1 MSTNKKAYIVPHT
14 HWDREWYFSTEE
26 SQVLLVFTMQQMLE
40 QLENDDGLPCFVLD
54 GQSVMLEDYLSVVPE
69 DTDRVKALVESG
81 KLLVGP
87 WYTQTDQCVVHGE
100 SQIRNLLWGC
110 RDAERFGGVM
120 KVGYVPDSFGQSE
133 QLPQLL
139 QHFNI
144 DKCVFWRGIWEG
156 ICANTEFVWRAPDGS
171 NVTTA
176 VLEFGYSAF
185 QGMKAMD
192 THLDGIDQK
201 MTERF
206 WPGERENFLFMGGH
220 DQKPWQTETVEAIN
234 QANETRPYQYQLC
247 SFEDYFASTATGTLP
262 VIESEMLYGK
272 YSRIH
277 RGIYSTRYDI
287 KKLNSDVENLLINQL
302 EPLLTVA
309 NQFGLKYPYGLMEKN
324 WKQLMQSH
332 AHDSIGGCNTDS
344 VNSQVKARIQAVREN
359 AERLKEITLKQLADS
374 STKGK
379 DGEYVLVFNPLPYS
393 RNVQL
398 ELELVLPTRQFT
410 VYDGEQRVA
419 TQSIDCEL
427 VDINAIVQDP
437 TTLGDER
444 FRSWYRHTVLVSL
457 EGLPACGYRNLKIE
471 RLADAEEAGPE
482 KAEAESQAEKE
493 ESVTIANDALSV
505 SVDMHG
511 TVSLSCLVSGQYW
524 HDLLTLV
531 DGGDDGDNYDFSE
544 PHADYH
550 VGFNTEAENIR
561 VCHGPLRSEVRIT
574 YHATLPADLS
584 ERAEQRCS
592 VKQSLDVVLGLAK
605 GSEQLDIAIE
615 IDNHVNDHRL
625 QLHVNGDFARAQSIA
640 DQPIGLI
647 QRGNDE
653 SALSLWQQ
661 QQWTSCPMPIYPMQ
675 SVVAGETLQGGL
687 AVMTDGIREYQQYD
701 DSIAITLFRAMG
713 FVGKP
718 DLKYRPGRLSG
729 LPDASPDSQLQQSL
743 SFRLAL
749 YPFSGSAYDAGLCQR
764 VKEWLSKPLT
774 LHNGVVQR
782 FMIAPPMFTAP
793 EAYSLL
799 ALNQPSVTVSA
810 VKICEDDTQSVI
822 VRLMN
827 VGTEAVALGE
837 LPAGWKVQQV
847 DGMERIVGDITAE
860 SVVPAHGMLGLR
872 LRK

>member
-1 MSTNKKAYIVPHT
+1 MSMNKKAYIVPHT

-40 QLENDDGLPCFVLD
+40 QLENDKGLPCFVLD

-110 RDAERFGGVM
+110 RDAERFGAIM

-171 NVTTA
+171 EVTTA

-185 QGMKAMD
+185 QGMKPMD
-192 THLDGIDQK
+192 THLDSIDQK

-206 WPGERENFLFMGGH
+206 WPGEREHFLFMGGH
-220 DQKPWQTETVEAIN
+220 DQKPWQRETVQAIK
-234 QANETRPYQYQLC
+234 QANEARPYQYQLC
-247 SFEDYFASTATGTLP
+247 SFDDYFASTTTGSLP
-262 VIESEMLYGK
+262 VVESEMLYGK

-309 NQFGLKYPYGLMEKN
+309 NQLGLKYPYGLMEKN

-344 VNSQVKARIQAVREN
+344 VNRQVQARIQAVREN

-374 STKGK
+374 STTGK
-379 DGEYVLVFNPLPYS
+379 DGEYVLAFNPLPYS
-393 RNVQL
+393 RNVQI
-398 ELELVLPTRQFT
+398 ELELVLPTRQFAI
-410 VYDGEQRVA
+410 YDGELKVE
-419 TQSIDCEL
+419 TQSVACDL

-444 FRSWYRHTVLVSL
+444 FRSWYRHKVLVSL
-457 EGLPACGYRNLKIE
+457 EGVPACGYRNLKIE
-471 RLADAEEAGPE
+471 RLADAEKVADGTHRTQPE
-482 KAEAESQAEKE
+482 GDKSANI
-493 ESVTIANDALSV
+493 TNDALSV

-511 TVSLSCLVSGQYW
+511 KVSLTCLASGQYW
-524 HDLLTLV
+524 DDLLTLV

-544 PHADYH
+544 PHVDYQ
-550 VGFNTEAENIR
+550 VGFTAEAKSVR
-561 VCHGPLRSEVRIT
+561 VCHGSLRSEIRIT
-574 YHATLPADLS
+574 YCAMLPVDLT

-592 VKQSLDVVLGLAK
+592 AKQSVDVVLGLEK
-605 GSEQLDIAIE
+605 GCEQLDIAIDL
-615 IDNHVNDHRL
+615 DNQVNDHRL

-653 SALSLWQQ
+653 SALSIWQE
-661 QQWTSCPMPIYPMQ
+661 QQWTSCPVPIYPMQ
-675 SVVAGETLQGGL
+675 SVVAGETTQGGI
-687 AVMTDGIREYQQYD
+687 AVMTDGIREYQQYE

-713 FVGKP
+713 VVGKP

-729 LPDASPDSQLQQSL
+729 LPDASPDSQLRQPL

-749 YPFSGSAYDAGLCQR
+749 YPFSGSAYDAGLCHR
-764 VKEWLSKPLT
+764 VKEWLSTPLT

-793 EAYSLL
+793 ETFSLF
-799 ALNQPSVTVSA
+799 ALNQPAVTVSA
-810 VKICEDDTQSVI
+810 VKVCEDDSQSVI

-827 VGTEAVALGE
+827 TGVGEVALGE
-837 LPAGWKVQQV
+837 LPTGWEVQQV
-847 DGMERIVGDITAE
+847 DGMERIVGDVTAD
-860 SVVPAHGMLGLR
+860 SVIPAQGMLGLR
-872 LRK
+872 LNK